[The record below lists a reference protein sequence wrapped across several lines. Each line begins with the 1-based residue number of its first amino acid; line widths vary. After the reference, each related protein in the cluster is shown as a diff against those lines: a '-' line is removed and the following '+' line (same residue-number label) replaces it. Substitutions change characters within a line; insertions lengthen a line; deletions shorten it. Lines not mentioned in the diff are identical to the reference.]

1 MVKVDFKNAFNSL
14 RWDKMLRAVK
24 DHIPDLLP
32 FVHSA
37 YSSSSILLWNDVQ
50 VLSAK
55 GHTAGGPPG
64 PNTVLPGYSQPGIQP
79 VIGIHS
85 VLP

>member
-14 RWDKMLRAVK
+14 RRDKMMRAVK

-37 YSSSSILLWNDVQ
+37 YSSPSILSWNDVQ
-50 VLSAK
+50 VLSAE
-55 GHTAGGPPG
+55 
-64 PNTVLPGYSQPGIQP
+64 GIQQGDP
-79 VIGIHS
+79 WAQCCFVW
-85 VLP
+85 VFTT